1 MIDVISKEKFGKFT
15 AQTRLDVVIR
25 RFSKKSRT
33 YKKLFLRHTAEN
45 LSGGSGICDVFG
57 LATDHIN
64 LYGYKYL

>member
-15 AQTRLDVVIR
+15 VQTRLDVVIR

-45 LSGGSGICDVFG
+45 RPGGSGICDVFG
-57 LATDHIN
+57 LATYHIN